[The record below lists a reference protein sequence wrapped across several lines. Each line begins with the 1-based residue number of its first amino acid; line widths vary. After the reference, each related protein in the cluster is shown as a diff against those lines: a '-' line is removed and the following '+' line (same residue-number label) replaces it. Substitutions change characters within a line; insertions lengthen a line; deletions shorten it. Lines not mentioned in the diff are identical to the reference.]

1 LHWIW
6 AIVVGGLLVF
16 SVIVGEMD
24 ND

>member
-6 AIVVGGLLVF
+6 AIVIGGLLVF

-24 ND
+24 SD